1 MVIVENELLFYL
13 VLVIVALL
21 HMIFGRIANIYDRKI
36 YQENITN
43 DIEWLHTV
51 QPYMEV
57 STSFLFASLLALIV
71 FVIAL
76 VSVYGFKQAFLTIVG
91 LLTFSIAF
99 GFIEDRKT
107 CTMFGEDKLLETE
120 ERLVNLLA
128 IEKNKKKK

>member
-21 HMIFGRIANIYDRKI
+21 HMIFSRIANVYDRKI
-36 YQENITN
+36 YQENIAN
-43 DIEWLHTV
+43 DIEWLNTV

-76 VSVYGFKQAFLTIVG
+76 VSVYGFKQAFLPIVG
-91 LLTFSIAF
+91 ILAFSIIF
-99 GFIEDRKT
+99 GILDDYKT
-107 CTMFGEDKLLETE
+107 TTMFGEDKILETE